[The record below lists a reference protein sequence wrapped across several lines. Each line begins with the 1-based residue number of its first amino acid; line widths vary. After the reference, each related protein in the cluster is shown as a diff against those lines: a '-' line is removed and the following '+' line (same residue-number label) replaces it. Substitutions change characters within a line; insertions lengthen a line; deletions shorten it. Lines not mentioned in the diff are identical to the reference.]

1 MSDVEPGDEPDDDQL
16 PGDEPAAT
24 ENVGTRSGVRKR
36 IRKAEFAENQSREFW
51 KRVFADPV
59 GAREMWGILQACHA
73 FETKF
78 ACGPNGFPQPEA
90 TWHALGEQSVGRR
103 LYDSWLLLDRDGV
116 LRMQDEHDPRFK
128 KPKAGRS

>member
-1 MSDVEPGDEPDDDQL
+1 MIDAEPEDQHEDEL
-16 PGDEPAAT
+16 PGDEPVAT
-24 ENVGTRSGVRKR
+24 ENVGTRAGVKKR
-36 IRKAEFAENQSREFW
+36 IRKAEYATNQSREFW

-59 GAREMWGILQACHA
+59 GQREMWGILQACHA

-90 TWHALGEQSVGRR
+90 TWYARGEQDFGQR
-103 LYDSWLLLDRDGV
+103 LYQSWLLLDRDGV

-128 KPKAGRS
+128 KPKAGRAS